1 MKVAFYTLGCKVNL
15 YESEVMMNSFIE
27 KGYTLVDFKDDS
39 DIYVINTCTVTNNSD
54 VKARK
59 IINSVKK
66 NHPNSILV
74 VCGCYTQVSKIDDT
88 NIDIIIGNTN
98 KSNMVELVEEYIK
111 TNKPIKR
118 IENIIDKDFETMGLS
133 KFNTRTRGFIKIQ
146 DGCNNYCSYCI
157 IPYARGNIRSKD
169 MNDIIK
175 EVTELVKNNYIEI
188 VLTGIHTGHYG
199 KEIGKYDLSD
209 VLINLS
215 KIEDLKRV
223 RLSSIE
229 ITEIDDKFLKC
240 LKELDIIANHLHIPL
255 QSGCNKTL
263 KEMNRKYDIKYF
275 KDKVNLIR
283 SIRPDI
289 SITTDVI
296 VGFPNET
303 EEDFNE
309 TIKTIKEINFS
320 KLHVF
325 PYSKRNGTKA
335 ATMKNQI
342 DGKTKKARSSILL
355 KLSKELELNY
365 MNRFIGKT
373 LSMIGEEL
381 EDNHMIGHTSNYLL
395 AKIDDSNLNELKE
408 FTVKSVNYPYIED

>member
-15 YESEVMMNSFIE
+15 YESEVMMNKFVE
-27 KGYTLVDFKDDS
+27 HGYELVDFKDNS
-39 DIYVINTCTVTNNSD
+39 DIYIINTCTVTNNAD

-59 IINSVKK
+59 VINSVKK
-66 NHPNSILV
+66 NYPNSILV

-199 KEIGKYDLSD
+199 KETGKYDLSD

-325 PYSKRNGTKA
+325 PYSKRDGTKA
-335 ATMKNQI
+335 STMKNQI

-373 LSMIGEEL
+373 LSMIGEEIK
-381 EDNHMIGHTSNYLL
+381 DNHMLGHTSNYLL
-395 AKIDDSNLNELKE
+395 ASINDSNLNELKE
-408 FTVKSVNYPYIED
+408 FTVKSVNYPYIDG

>member
-15 YESEVMMNSFIE
+15 YETEVMMNKFIDS
-27 KGYTLVDFKDDS
+27 GYELVDFKDTS
-39 DIYVINTCTVTNNSD
+39 DIYIINTCTVTNNAD

-59 IINSVKK
+59 VINSVKK
-66 NHPNSILV
+66 NYPNSILV

-199 KEIGKYDLSD
+199 KETGKYDLSD

-240 LKELDIIANHLHIPL
+240 LKEFDIIANHLHIPL

-325 PYSKRNGTKA
+325 PYSKRDGTKA
-335 ATMKNQI
+335 STMKNQI

-373 LSMIGEEL
+373 LSMIGEEIK
-381 EDNHMIGHTSNYLL
+381 DNHMLGHTSNYLL
-395 AKIDDSNLNELKE
+395 AKINDSNLNELKE
-408 FTVKSVNYPYIED
+408 FTVKSVNYPYIDG

>member
-1 MKVAFYTLGCKVNL
+1 MKVAFFTLGCKVNL
-15 YESEVMMNSFIE
+15 YESEVMMNKFIDS
-27 KGYTLVDFKDDS
+27 GYELVDFKDDS
-39 DIYVINTCTVTNNSD
+39 DIYIINTCTVTNNSD
-54 VKARK
+54 IKARK
-59 IINSVKK
+59 TINSVKK
-66 NHPNSILV
+66 NHPKSILV
-74 VCGCYTQVSKIDDT
+74 VCGCYTQVTDIDKT
-88 NIDIIIGNTN
+88 NIDVVIGNTN
-98 KSNMVELVEEYIK
+98 KNNIVELVEEYIK
-111 TNKPIKR
+111 NNKPIYKVED
-118 IENIIDKDFETMGLS
+118 IMSSNFESMSIS
-133 KFNTRTRGFIKIQ
+133 KFNTRTRGFVKIQ

-157 IPYARGNIRSKD
+157 IPYARGNIRSKN

-175 EVTELVKNNYIEI
+175 EVTNLVKNNYIEI

-199 KEIGKYDLSD
+199 KEKGIYDLSD

-215 KIEDLKRV
+215 KIDGLKRI

-229 ITEIDDKFLKC
+229 ITEIDEKFLEC
-240 LKELDIIANHLHIPL
+240 LKNIDIIADHLHIPF
-255 QSGCNKTL
+255 QSGCDKTL
-263 KEMNRKYDIKYF
+263 MEMNRKYDIKYF

-325 PYSKRNGTKA
+325 PYSKRDGTKA
-335 ATMKNQI
+335 STMKNQI

-373 LSMIGEEL
+373 LSMIGEEIK
-381 EDNHMIGHTSNYLL
+381 DNHMLGHTSNYLL
-395 AKIDDSNLNELKE
+395 AKINNSNLNELKV
-408 FTVKSVNYPYIED
+408 FTVKSVNYPYIEG

>member
-15 YESEVMMNSFIE
+15 YETEVMMNKFIDS
-27 KGYTLVDFKDDS
+27 GYELVGFKDNS
-39 DIYVINTCTVTNNSD
+39 DIYIINTCTVTNNAD

-59 IINSVKK
+59 VINSVKK
-66 NHPNSILV
+66 NYPNSILV

-146 DGCNNYCSYCI
+146 DGCNNYCAYCI

-169 MNDIIK
+169 MKDIIK

-199 KEIGKYDLSD
+199 KETGKYDLSD

-325 PYSKRNGTKA
+325 PYSKRDGTKA
-335 ATMKNQI
+335 STMKNQI

-373 LSMIGEEL
+373 LSMIGEEIK
-381 EDNHMIGHTSNYLL
+381 DNHMLGHTSNYLL
-395 AKIDDSNLNELKE
+395 AKINDSNLNELKE
-408 FTVKSVNYPYIED
+408 FTVKSVNYPYIDG